1 MSKKND
7 NTLVK
12 NASFLMVAALISKI
26 IGLIYKSPL
35 SSTMGKES
43 FGCFQFAQNVYFI
56 LLMIA
61 SFSIPQAVSKI
72 MAERLAFKR
81 YRDAQ
86 RIFKGALLYAA
97 VMGGVVA
104 MVCIVGAPILVP
116 AKMANA
122 RLALQFLAPTIFLS
136 GILGV
141 FRGYFQ
147 AYRNM
152 LPTSISQIIEQI
164 AVAVVAL
171 IMANFMVN
179 RFAGA
184 EENVLRS
191 WSAAGATM
199 GTGAGVTA
207 ALLFMLLVYQINR
220 KGIQRRI
227 ARDRVSVDESYR
239 DVMKIIMMVVAPIIL
254 SAFLY
259 NVNGYIN
266 SMIYT
271 SVSGLKGLKN
281 SVVEGLYAECGFF
294 LTLINIPLTLA
305 STAPTSLMPEVS
317 GYYAVGDIETA
328 KEKINKA
335 TWLSMFISM
344 PCCVGLF
351 ALAHP
356 ITRLLFPT
364 TEGTAGYL
372 MMLGV
377 VTVIMNG
384 MSNIS
389 NGVLQGIGK
398 ARLPMI
404 HAAIALVFDV
414 ITVTLLM
421 FFTDLGIY
429 NVVIAMIVYAA
440 VMCVLNDR
448 SMKKELGYKNPWK
461 ESYLIPFA
469 AAIPMGIAAFGIYK
483 GIYAVAKSLP
493 ATNLIALVPAI
504 GIGACIYFLLYLV
517 LAKPAEETLLAI
529 PGGTKLV
536 KITRKLNM
544 IKK

>member
-1 MSKKND
+1 MGKKND

-12 NASFLMVAALISKI
+12 NASFLMIAALISKI

-86 RIFKGALLYAA
+86 RIFKGALLYAVIVGGA
-97 VMGGVVA
+97 VAVF
-104 MVCIVGAPILVP
+104 CIVGAPILVP
-116 AKMANA
+116 DGMANA
-122 RLALQFLAPTIFLS
+122 RLALQFLAPTIFIS

-152 LPTSISQIIEQI
+152 LPTSISQILEQI

-171 IMANFMVN
+171 VMANFMVHH
-179 RFAGA
+179 FADA
-184 EENVLRS
+184 KPDVLRS
-191 WSAAGATM
+191 WSAAGATL
-199 GTGAGVTA
+199 GTGAGVLTA
-207 ALLFMLLVYQINR
+207 LIFMLFVYQVN
-220 KGIQRRI
+220 KKTIQRKI
-227 ARDRVSVDESYR
+227 ARDKVSVDESYK
-239 DVMKIIMMVVAPIIL
+239 DVMKIIVMIVAPIIL

-271 SVSGLKGLKN
+271 SVSELKGLKG
-281 SVVEGLYAECGFF
+281 SVVEGFYAECGFF
-294 LTLINIPLTLA
+294 LTIINIPLTLS
-305 STAPTSLMPEVS
+305 STAPTSMMPEVS
-317 GYYAVGDIETA
+317 GAYARGDLKTA
-328 KEKINKA
+328 KEKIDKA
-335 TWLSMFISM
+335 TWLSMFISI
-344 PCCVGLF
+344 PCTVGLF
-351 ALAHP
+351 ALAGP
-356 ITRLLFPT
+356 ITALLFPST
-364 TEGTAGYL
+364 DGTAGFL

-398 ARLPMI
+398 ANIPMI

-414 ITVTLLM
+414 VVVTVLM
-421 FFTDLGIY
+421 FVTDFGIY
-429 NVVIAMIVYAA
+429 NVVLAMIVYAL
-440 VMCVLNDR
+440 VMCILNDR
-448 SMKKELGYKNPWK
+448 ALKKELHYQNPWK
-461 ESYLIPFA
+461 TAYLPALFA
-469 AAIPMGIAAFGIYK
+469 AVPMGIAAFVVYQVIYMMTK
-483 GIYAVAKSLP
+483 ALP
-493 ATNLIALVPAI
+493 GGNLLALIPAI
-504 GIGACIYFLLYLV
+504 GLGACIYFLLYLYF
-517 LAKPAEETLLAI
+517 AKPGEEELAGL
-529 PGGTKLV
+529 PGGRKLIQ
-536 KITRKLNM
+536 ITRKLHIM
-544 IKK
+544 